1 MLCFHCHVVIKLP
14 ASHSAFILGTKKTWP
29 NKLKRRLGIPVE
41 SRADANRRTAVRAG
55 NARPEEWGK
64 KYPQCTEDWQAWA
77 FESDQRDW
85 SQKEAASCWSKHP
98 ETKRA
103 IAIALYY
110 ANHEE
115 NKRKGAEYARK
126 RYYEYKDTA
135 EFKLRQ
141 IMRNVIS
148 RIARKTKSK
157 KSRKTNEYLGCTF
170 QEARAWIEKQF
181 KRGMRWDNHGEWEIH
196 HKIPL
201 AEWDLT
207 DPQQMVR
214 ATHFTNLQP
223 LWRHENRS
231 IGARLVGHHQ
241 MALL

>member
-1 MLCFHCHVVIKLP
+1 MVIKLP
-14 ASHSAFILGTKKTWP
+14 ASHSAFMLGTKKTWP
-29 NKLKRRLGIPVE
+29 NKIKRRLGIPVAT
-41 SRADANRRTAVRAG
+41 RAEANRRTAVRAG
-55 NARPEEWGK
+55 NARPEAWGK
-64 KYPQCTEDWQAWA
+64 QRPQTVEDWQAWA
-77 FESDQRDW
+77 FETDQRDW
-85 SQKEAASCWSKHP
+85 SQKEVASCWSKDP
-98 ETKRA
+98 ELKRA
-103 IAIALYY
+103 IASALYY
-110 ANHEE
+110 ANHDE
-115 NKRKGAEYARK
+115 NKRKRAEYARK
-126 RYYEYKDTA
+126 RYHEYKHTP

-170 QEARAWIEKQF
+170 QEARTWIEKQF
-181 KRGMRWDNHGEWEIH
+181 TRGMSWDNHGEWEIH

-207 DPQQMVR
+207 DPKQMVR

-223 LWRHENRS
+223 LWKHENRS
-231 IGARLVGHHQ
+231 IGARLIGQHQ

>member
-1 MLCFHCHVVIKLP
+1 MPCFHCHVVIKLP
-14 ASHSAFILGTKKTWP
+14 ASHSAFMLGTKKTWP

-55 NARPEEWGK
+55 NARPEAWGK
-64 KYPQCTEDWQAWA
+64 QRPQTVEDWQAWA

-85 SQKEAASCWSKHP
+85 SQKEAASCWSKDP

-103 IAIALYY
+103 IALALYY
-110 ANHEE
+110 ANHDE
-115 NKRKGAEYARK
+115 NKRKRAEYARK
-126 RYYEYKDTA
+126 RYYEYKDTP

-170 QEARAWIEKQF
+170 QEARTWIERQF
-181 KRGMRWDNHGEWEIH
+181 TRGMAWDNHGQWEIH

-231 IGARLVGHHQ
+231 IGARLVGQHQ

>member
-1 MLCFHCHVVIKLP
+1 MVIKLP
-14 ASHSAFILGTKKTWP
+14 ASHSAFMLGTKKTWP
-29 NKLKRRLGIPVE
+29 NKIKRRLGIPVAT
-41 SRADANRRTAVRAG
+41 RAEANRRTAVRAG
-55 NARPEEWGK
+55 NARPEAWGK
-64 KYPQCTEDWQAWA
+64 QRPETVEDWQAWA
-77 FESDQRDW
+77 FETDQRDW
-85 SQKEAASCWSKHP
+85 SQKEVASCWSKDP
-98 ETKRA
+98 ELKRA
-103 IAIALYY
+103 IASALYY
-110 ANHEE
+110 ANHDE
-115 NKRKGAEYARK
+115 NKRKRAEYARK
-126 RYYEYKDTA
+126 RYHEYKHTP

-170 QEARAWIEKQF
+170 QEARTWIEKQF
-181 KRGMRWDNHGEWEIH
+181 TREMSWENHGEWEIH

-231 IGARLVGHHQ
+231 IGARLIGQHQ

>member
-1 MLCFHCHVVIKLP
+1 MPCFQCHVVIKLP
-14 ASHSAFILGTKKTWP
+14 ASHSASMLGTEKTWP
-29 NKLKRRLGIPVE
+29 NKVRRRLGIPVE
-41 SRADANRRTAVRAG
+41 SRAEANRRTAVRAG
-55 NARPEEWGK
+55 NARPEARGK
-64 KYPQCTEDWQAWA
+64 QRPQTVEDWQAWA
-77 FESDQRDW
+77 FETDQREW
-85 SQKEAASCWSKHP
+85 AEKEAVSCWSKDP

-103 IAIALYY
+103 IASALYY

-126 RYYEYKDTA
+126 RYYKYKHTP

-141 IMRNVIS
+141 IMRNAIS

-201 AEWDLT
+201 AEWDLN

-231 IGARLVGHHQ
+231 IGARLVGQHQ